1 MIHKQLI
8 SALVVE
14 SPVQGEWA
22 LYDKVCRV
30 TEKVSKASGYNE
42 AIKIYEKE
50 QPDLIITDI
59 KLPDA
64 DGFELIHKI
73 REKNKFARI
82 IIASVFVESRY
93 FLQAIEYGV
102 KGFLI
107 KPVSEEKLQKIL
119 QHISCEIQ
127 LERRASEQEARR
139 KRIEKALKHS
149 EEIMRAV
156 SYAAEQF
163 LKFNYGKQS
172 IKNVLKRLG
181 SATRVSRVYIFE
193 NQVNEDGK
201 TFTSQQYEW
210 VSEHIEPQIDNPALQ
225 NVSFEED
232 GFRRWYKVLGRG
244 KPIYGHIEDFPD
256 SEQNVLQA
264 QKIIS
269 LIVVPIFVYNNWW
282 GFIGFD
288 QCMEKREWTEAEVS
302 ALMAAADIM
311 GAAIHRKKVEV
322 ELLRLNNELEN
333 RINQRTKALQSEI
346 QERAQMEM
354 MLRESEEKYRQI
366 FENANDG
373 ILLSVN
379 GMVKFI
385 NPKLYEMTGYLPKES
400 IGKPFVDFLH
410 PDYREM
416 VLDNHIRRLKGEKV
430 EERYDIQFLD
440 KEGDAKWFELKSN
453 LITWEGDPAVLSFLT
468 DITERKKTAEALKEL
483 NRNLENRVKEE
494 LEKIKTQQ
502 QLLIQ
507 KSKLESL
514 GELAAGM
521 AHEINQPL
529 GSISMGLD
537 NILDKLSKD
546 ELSKEYVERKFD
558 SLFQDIARIRNI
570 IEHIRIFSRDQ
581 QAEKIEK
588 ISINDVIINALSLI
602 TNQYRNHKISL
613 SLQLADNDCYAEG
626 NMYKLEQVI
635 LNLLSNAK
643 HAIDEKAEKLND
655 LDYQKKIL
663 IKSLKKNSRIIITIE
678 DNGTGI
684 PEKIIGNIFD
694 PFFTTKKAEMGTGL
708 GLSIIYGIIK
718 EMKGEIYPES
728 KENEFTRMI
737 VDIPEYKGKK

>member
-22 LYDKVCRV
+22 LYNKVCQVAER
-30 TEKVSKASGYNE
+30 VSKASGYKE
-42 AIKIYEKE
+42 AISIYENE

-64 DGFELIHKI
+64 DGFELIHRI

-163 LKFNYGKQS
+163 LKFNYGRQS

-193 NQVNEDGK
+193 NQVNEEGK

-210 VSEHIEPQIDNPALQ
+210 VADHIEPQIDNPALQ
-225 NVSFEED
+225 NVSFEDD
-232 GFRRWYKVLGRG
+232 GFQRWIKVLGRG
-244 KPIYGHIEDFPD
+244 KPVYGHIEDFPA
-256 SEQNVLQA
+256 SEQNVLQS

-288 QCMEKREWTEAEVS
+288 QCLEKREWTEAEVS

-379 GMVKFI
+379 GLVKFI

-440 KEGDAKWFELKSN
+440 KEGHAKWFELKSN
-453 LITWEGDPAVLSFLT
+453 LISWEGDPAVLSFLT
-468 DITERKKTAEALKEL
+468 DITERKQTAEALKEL

-494 LEKIKTQQ
+494 LGKIKTQQ

-546 ELSKEYVERKFD
+546 DLSKEYVERKFD

-643 HAIDEKAEKLND
+643 HAIDEKAEKLNNP
-655 LDYQKKIL
+655 DYQKKIL
-663 IKSLKKNSRIIITIE
+663 IKTLKRNSRIIITIE

-728 KENEFTRMI
+728 RENEYTRMI
-737 VDIPEYKGKK
+737 VEIPEYKGKK